1 MKARVYLGPSLP
13 PAEAQALTEAEL
25 HPPIR
30 RGDLILAA
38 RAGVEAAL
46 IVDGYFAQR
55 PAVTHRE
62 IAYAAGQGMVV
73 LGAASLGAIR
83 AAEMG
88 PPAMV
93 GVGQVFRLYRDGTVR
108 ADDAVAVLHGPAE
121 LGYRPLTEALVN
133 VEATL
138 RDALCVGALDR
149 SACDRLRLAARAL
162 HYGERTY
169 SAMLGRAALG
179 EDERR
184 RIEAWLSEHRRD
196 LKAEDARLALELL
209 PAAARAV
216 RGTRPPAEPNFFLER
231 QLIEAGN
238 PLLPQLP

>member
-1 MKARVYLGPSLP
+1 MKARVYLGPSLSP
-13 PAEAQALTEAEL
+13 REAGALTAAEL
-25 HPPIR
+25 RPPIR

-46 IVDGYFAQR
+46 IVDGFFAQR

-62 IAYAAGQGMVV
+62 IAYAAAQGMTI

-93 GVGQVFRLYRDGTVR
+93 GVGAIFRFYRDGSLW

-121 LGYRPLTEALVN
+121 LDYRPLTEPLVN

-138 RDALCVGALDR
+138 RDALRGGILERGAYE
-149 SACDRLRLAARAL
+149 RLRAAARAL

-169 SAMLGRAALG
+169 AVTIERAGLAA
-179 EDERR
+179 DARR
-184 RIEAWLSEHRRD
+184 RLEDWLPAHRRD

-209 PAAARAV
+209 PAAAELSARA
-216 RGTRPPAEPNFFLER
+216 RPPVEPNHFLER
-231 QLIEAGN
+231 QLLEAGN